1 MIVVTGGT
9 GLVGAHLLYDLC
21 KKHKHI
27 RALKRQ
33 SSDLE
38 QVKKTFSYYS
48 DDAES
53 LFKKIEWVDADIT
66 DYFSLEDAFKGA
78 KQVYHV
84 AAMVSFQ
91 EKDNRKIMEINVK
104 GTANVVNAALHHKI
118 EKLCYVSSIAALG
131 RPDANE
137 EATEDTPW
145 KDSDKSSPYSISK
158 YKAEL
163 EVWRGIEEGLDAVI
177 VNPAVILGPAKWN
190 NGSAALFSLIWKG
203 IKFYTTGENAY
214 VYVRDVSRAMI
225 ELMESNITSER
236 FILSAENVSYKQ
248 LFNLMAHNLGK
259 AEPSIAVKPWMIE
272 LSWRLIKISSF
283 FTGKQPSLTKD
294 TARSSMKISRYSSN
308 KIKESLGF
316 KFTSLEEMIKL
327 TAKQFLHEQA

>member
-1 MIVVTGGT
+1 MRLRSILANADSVEALVSGMPRLCRRRVNKVVSGETT
-9 GLVGAHLLYDLC
+9 WTPTRRKKPRKPKALLTFLC
-21 KKHKHI
+21 FN
-27 RALKRQ
+27 
-33 SSDLE
+33 S
-38 QVKKTFSYYS
+38 
-48 DDAES
+48 
-53 LFKKIEWVDADIT
+53 
-66 DYFSLEDAFKGA
+66 
-78 KQVYHV
+78 
-84 AAMVSFQ
+84 
-91 EKDNRKIMEINVK
+91 
-104 GTANVVNAALHHKI
+104 
-118 EKLCYVSSIAALG
+118 
-131 RPDANE
+131 
-137 EATEDTPW
+137 
-145 KDSDKSSPYSISK
+145 
-158 YKAEL
+158 
-163 EVWRGIEEGLDAVI
+163 
-177 VNPAVILGPAKWN
+177 
-190 NGSAALFSLIWKG
+190 KG